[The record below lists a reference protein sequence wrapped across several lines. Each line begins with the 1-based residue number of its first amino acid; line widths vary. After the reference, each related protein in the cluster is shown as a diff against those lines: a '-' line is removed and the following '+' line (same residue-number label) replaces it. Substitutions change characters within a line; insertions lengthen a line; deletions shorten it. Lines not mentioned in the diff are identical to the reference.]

1 VDWELLD
8 ANTVALEF
16 TGFLEADEFGHDEGG
31 KSVLAG
37 DEHNLTAGELEAG
50 SAESLLGVGN
60 IRWLDSDGHKN
71 LINADAS
78 GLDVGLTESTSHTLL
93 ESIGTSAGQH
103 LVDTDSVPGVDTD
116 THVEGVLG
124 GLCNHVLVGSNT
136 GGLKR
141 FRTDHFLLLGD
152 EMNTA
157 REVVPL
163 RLLLA
168 TVVKTNLGIGHTTVV
183 ARLRVGLVFLV
194 SVATSGSASH
204 FIK

>member
-1 VDWELLD
+1 
-8 ANTVALEF
+8 
-16 TGFLEADEFGHDEGG
+16 
-31 KSVLAG
+31 
-37 DEHNLTAGELEAG
+37 
-50 SAESLLGVGN
+50 
-60 IRWLDSDGHKN
+60 

-141 FRTDHFLLLGD
+141 FRTDHFLFLRD
-152 EMNTA
+152 EMDTA

-168 TVVKTNLGIGHTTVV
+168 TVVKTNLGVGHTTVV